1 MSGDAFSNL
10 VLFGGAVLAV
20 GIGAAYFAE
29 SQASSLW
36 QRCLTSA
43 YGPAIALVFAL
54 AAFAWPDSHRYN
66 AAGVRIFMWLQ
77 VLPLGLLAYSLIFY
91 RGRRGL
97 HWLLVPLA
105 LVAWAWTFAL
115 GFMGVNGMQ

>member
-20 GIGAAYFAE
+20 CIGAAYFA
-29 SQASSLW
+29 SSHATLML

-43 YGPAIALVFAL
+43 YAPSIALVFAV
-54 AAFAWPDSHRYN
+54 AAFAWPDSYRHN
-66 AAGVRIFMWLQ
+66 AAGVHAFMWLQ
-77 VLPLGLLAYSLIFY
+77 AIPFGLLTYSLAFY
-91 RGRRGL
+91 RGRRGT

-105 LVAWAWTFAL
+105 LVAWAWTFFL
-115 GFMGVNGMQ
+115 GFVAVKGL